1 MFGPTSLKGMP
12 TARSLLE
19 HTIRARLRHPLA
31 NKSCRH
37 LHLRLFTGRRR
48 PCIPRTTTRIHT
60 TTRTFIRPMDPEC
73 TSTHHGSGSGSVPAS
88 GMAGT
93 SDGIALGDSVAL
105 AEGMGLAE
113 GMAEDA
119 EGIASQARRRCA
131 LTTHKAIAALGPHAV
146 ESSVITRFYRE

>member
-19 HTIRARLRHPLA
+19 RTIRVRLRHPLA

-48 PCIPRTTTRIHT
+48 RHLQLFTSRLRRPYIPRTTTRIHT
-60 TTRTFIRPMDPEC
+60 TTRTFIRPMDQGC

-88 GMAGT
+88 GTAAT
-93 SDGIALGDSVAL
+93 SEGIALGDSVAL
-105 AEGMGLAE
+105 AEAVGLAEGMALTEAVGIVPVE

-119 EGIASQARRRCA
+119 EDTAS
-131 LTTHKAIAALGPHAV
+131 
-146 ESSVITRFYRE
+146 